1 MGKEETALAIIQMF
15 LDAGVSKKGL
25 QGEVAKLT
33 KLAYCNPFFVD
44 ALFRAGVIT
53 KGFDII
59 NDMK

>member
-15 LDAGVSKKGL
+15 LDAGVSKKDL
-25 QGEVAKLT
+25 QEKVEKLT
-33 KLAYCNPFFVD
+33 DLAYCNPFFID
-44 ALFRAGVIT
+44 ALFRARMIT